1 MTVTPSDPYD
11 ELRRISKATVA
22 FMVASPAS
30 PATTRAPLDRGRE
43 ARLLRS
49 RAVSRLTDISP
60 QVSDL
65 QYDMEI
71 NYGVGISAFPIPV
84 ADPNPG
90 I

>member
-1 MTVTPSDPYD
+1 VP
-11 ELRRISKATVA
+11 
-22 FMVASPAS
+22 
-30 PATTRAPLDRGRE
+30 
-43 ARLLRS
+43 
-49 RAVSRLTDISP
+49 VSRLTDITP

-84 ADPNPG
+84 AEPNPG